1 MLSSVIGSPLTVG
14 TFLLCTAVSL
24 ALGVGVALLAMFR
37 TRCSRSFAL
46 TVALLPAVVQIVI
59 MLVNGNIGAG
69 VAVAGAFGLVRFR
82 SAPGTAREIAAI
94 FLGMALGLA
103 TGMGYVV
110 VAGLFFVLIAA
121 FWLLLSLSGFG
132 KRAECERL
140 LKVTIPEDLD
150 YDGLFDDIFAEYLHS
165 FSLERVKTSGM
176 GTLYELQYRIVLR
189 EAPVPKAFLDALRAR
204 NGNLTIVCC
213 KESDREQL

>member
-1 MLSSVIGSPLTVG
+1 MLSSVIGSSLTVG

-69 VAVAGAFGLVRFR
+69 AFGLVRFR
-82 SAPGTAREIAAI
+82 SAPGTAREIASI

-150 YDGLFDDIFAEYLHS
+150 YDGLFDDIFAEYLRS

>member
-1 MLSSVIGSPLTVG
+1 MLNSILGSSLTLSS
-14 TFLLCTAVSL
+14 FLICTAVSL
-24 ALGVGVALLAMFR
+24 VLGIATALVCMYKSPC
-37 TRCSRSFAL
+37 TKSFAVTL
-46 TVALLPAVVQIVI
+46 ALLPAVVQCVI
-59 MLVNGNIGAG
+59 MLVNGNLGAG
-69 VAVAGAFGLVRFR
+69 VAVAGAFSLVRFR
-82 SAPGTAREIAAI
+82 SAPGTAREIGVI
-94 FLGMALGLA
+94 FLAMALGLA

-150 YDGLFDDIFAEYLHS
+150 YDGLFDDIFAEYLRS